1 MNRKK
6 IEEEKDTDRL
16 RKILNGNI
24 TNNLEITISYTNDKT
39 KKNER
44 EKQS

>member
-6 IEEEKDTDRL
+6 TNKEKDTERP

>member
-6 IEEEKDTDRL
+6 IEEEKATERL